1 MIHITGAVMS
11 KINEIKALIISRDE
25 TIFLW
30 SWMTALTC
38 LIIGQGFPPLQLTL
52 LAIFSSMLIATSV
65 YIYND
70 YIDIKM
76 DEQHEEKKNRPL
88 VTGSASV
95 QTALQLS
102 IVTGLAG
109 LLISAYV
116 NVMMF
121 LSSFAFL
128 FIFSIYSIPQ
138 IKLKKRFIMKDLVI
152 ASGFF
157 ICSLIGSTALTGGIH
172 WQGVFAGFNFGV
184 LGFLVNPGINDS
196 FDVEVDRKFGV
207 KSLAAELSWH
217 TQVQML
223 GAAIIYIIGVSV
235 FAVFNL
241 GFNMILPIPILL
253 FGLVVLRKLPTI
265 YPEFNAEKVLK
276 TRNTV
281 KAFVFFTH
289 IMYLVSSLNLGFT
302 LL

>member
-1 MIHITGAVMS
+1 MS
-11 KINEIKALIISRDE
+11 KISEIKALIISRDE

-38 LIIGQGFPPLQLTL
+38 LIIGRGVPPLQPTL
-52 LAIFSSMLIATSV
+52 LAILSSMLISASV

-70 YIDIKM
+70 SVDIKM
-76 DEQHEEKKNRPL
+76 DELHEEKKNRPL
-88 VTGSASV
+88 VTGKASI
-95 QTALQLS
+95 QTAHQFA
-102 IVTGLAG
+102 IIAGLAG

-116 NVMMF
+116 NLMMF
-121 LSSFAFL
+121 LSSLAFL
-128 FIFSIYSIPQ
+128 TIFFIYSAPQ
-138 IKLKKRFIMKDLVI
+138 IRFKKMFIMKDLVI

-157 ICSLIGSTALTGGIH
+157 LCSLIGSTALTGGIH

-196 FDVEVDRKFGV
+196 FDVDVDRKFGI
-207 KSLAAELSWH
+207 KSLAAELGWH

-223 GAAIIYIIGVSV
+223 GAAVLYITAASV
-235 FAVFNL
+235 YAVYNM
-241 GFNMILPIPILL
+241 GFNMILPIPVLL
-253 FGLVVLRKLPTI
+253 FGIVVFRKLPAI

-276 TRNTV
+276 TRNTI

-289 IMYLVSSLNLGFT
+289 IMYLISSLNLGFT
-302 LL
+302 FF